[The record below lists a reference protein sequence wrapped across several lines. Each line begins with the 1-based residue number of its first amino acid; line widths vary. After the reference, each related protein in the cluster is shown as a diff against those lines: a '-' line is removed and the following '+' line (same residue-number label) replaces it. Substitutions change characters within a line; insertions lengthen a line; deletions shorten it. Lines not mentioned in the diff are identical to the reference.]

1 MKTLLSLFALLLT
14 FTGYHVQAQTVADST
29 KQPIHYKDAAIEGK
43 NLVKF
48 IIPLKKTTH
57 IISPEPILY
66 ADISSNE
73 VQGDLP
79 EKNIFRMRPSSSM
92 HAGDNFQITIVTGS
106 FVEVYDITVSDSD
119 NSDKDAFVITI
130 DPSDAVQTNPY
141 DEVTQQDFSRLSLL
155 ALTKRKEITGLISQK
170 YGMLMTVNNI
180 YIVGDFLLFDITCIN
195 KSKITYNIDDMR
207 FKLQDKKKVNA
218 HVSQEIELKPVYQFY
233 NTQEA
238 TIKKRWRNFYLF
250 PKFTYP
256 GEKVLNIELTEK
268 QISGRKVELNVDY
281 KKVLGAG
288 FLL

>member
-1 MKTLLSLFALLLT
+1 
-14 FTGYHVQAQTVADST
+14 
-29 KQPIHYKDAAIEGK
+29 
-43 NLVKF
+43 
-48 IIPLKKTTH
+48 
-57 IISPEPILY
+57 
-66 ADISSNE
+66 
-73 VQGDLP
+73 
-79 EKNIFRMRPSSSM
+79 
-92 HAGDNFQITIVTGS
+92 
-106 FVEVYDITVSDSD
+106 
-119 NSDKDAFVITI
+119 
-130 DPSDAVQTNPY
+130 
-141 DEVTQQDFSRLSLL
+141 
-155 ALTKRKEITGLISQK
+155 
-170 YGMLMTVNNI
+170 MLMTVNNI

-195 KSKITYNIDDMR
+195 DSKIAYSIDDMR

-233 NTQEA
+233 NTEEA